1 MFAFEIPALPSVPVV
16 GADRRF
22 PVGRIF
28 CVGRN
33 YEAHARE
40 MGGDPTREAPFFFTK
55 FPQAIV
61 ESGASIPYPPVT
73 RSFHHEGELVVAVGK
88 EAAGID
94 AKAAEA
100 IVFGYAAGLDMTRR
114 DLQNAAK
121 EKGRPWDNGK
131 NFANAAPIGAIRPVE
146 KHGHVTAG
154 ALRVTVDGVEKQ
166 AGDVA
171 EMVWTPFEV
180 LAHLSKVERLLPGDL
195 VYTGTP
201 AGVGPVEPGNV
212 VTVEIAG
219 LPPCTVTIVEREA
232 AFR

>member
-1 MFAFEIPALPSVPVV
+1 MQAFEIPALPTVAITGS
-16 GADRRF
+16 DERF
-22 PVGRIF
+22 PVGRVF

-33 YEAHARE
+33 YAAHARE

-61 ESGASIPYPPVT
+61 ESGATIPYPPVT
-73 RSFHHEGELVVAVGK
+73 SSFHHEGELVVAVGK
-88 EAAGID
+88 EAAAID

-131 NFANAAPIGAIRPVE
+131 NFANAAPIGAIRAASA
-146 KHGHVTAG
+146 HGHITAG

-166 AGDVA
+166 TGDITD
-171 EMVWTPFEV
+171 MVWTPFEV
-180 LAHLSKVERLLPGDL
+180 LSALSKIERLLPGDL

-201 AGVGPVEPGNV
+201 AGVGPVLPGNV

-219 LPPCTVTIVEREA
+219 LAPCSITIGEREA
-232 AFR
+232 AYR